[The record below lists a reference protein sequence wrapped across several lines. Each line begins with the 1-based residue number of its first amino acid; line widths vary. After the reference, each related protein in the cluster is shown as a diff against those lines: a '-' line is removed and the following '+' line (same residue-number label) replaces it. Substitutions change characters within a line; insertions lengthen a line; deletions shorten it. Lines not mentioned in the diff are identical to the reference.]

1 MADRGTPF
9 KGVLYAGLMITA
21 KGPELIEYNVRFGDP
36 ECQVLVMRLESDLLE
51 ALLATAG
58 GALDRV
64 TLKWRDEAALTVVM
78 AANGYPGAYD
88 KGSRIDG
95 LDEAVRDGA
104 VIFHAG
110 TARNDGGIVAAGG
123 RVLNVTATG
132 ATIGQ
137 AQAAAYAAVG
147 RIRWPG
153 GFCRRD
159 IGWRAVARERQG
171 IGS

>member
-1 MADRGTPF
+1 
-9 KGVLYAGLMITA
+9 
-21 KGPELIEYNVRFGDP
+21 LIEYNVRFGDP

-51 ALLATAG
+51 ALIATADG
-58 GALDRV
+58 ILDRV

-78 AANGYPGAYD
+78 AANGYPAAYD
-88 KGSRIDG
+88 KGSRIGG
-95 LDEAVRDGA
+95 LDEAARDGA

-110 TARNDGGIVAAGG
+110 TALEGGSVVAAGG
-123 RVLNVTATG
+123 RVLDVTATG

-137 AQAAAYAAVG
+137 AQAAAYAAVD

-159 IGWRAVARERQG
+159 IGWRAVAREMKG
-171 IGS
+171 TCP